1 MAVHSN
7 HKTVIEG
14 VTKGKT
20 KQSARTPIEDITK
33 GKKKPMN
40 KKPMKRTTGRGK

>member
-1 MAVHSN
+1 MAVHGN
-7 HKTVIEG
+7 KTVIEG

-20 KQSARTPIEDITK
+20 KQSTRTPIEDITK

-40 KKPMKRTTGRGK
+40 KKPMKRTTGRGR